1 MGWKII
7 VAQMI
12 LFPTL
17 VILFPRLVILFPRVG
32 ILITKGGRKIGTDML
47 LLKSILL
54 VIQCAA
60 LEFNAKTSLLE
71 FGIFLAVEL
80 KEFCLAL
87 ASGPNG
93 FIKFDEQL
101 EVHHLL

>member
-1 MGWKII
+1 VWKII

-54 VIQCAA
+54 VVI
-60 LEFNAKTSLLE
+60 
-71 FGIFLAVEL
+71 G
-80 KEFCLAL
+80 
-87 ASGPNG
+87 
-93 FIKFDEQL
+93 
-101 EVHHLL
+101 